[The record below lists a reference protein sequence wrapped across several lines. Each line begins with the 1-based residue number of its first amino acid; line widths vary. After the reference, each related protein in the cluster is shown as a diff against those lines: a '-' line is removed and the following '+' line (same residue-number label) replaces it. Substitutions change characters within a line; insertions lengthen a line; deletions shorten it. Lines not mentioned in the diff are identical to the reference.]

1 MPEKLNRIEIINACI
16 TEHTI
21 NEPYPQFTIEPEIIE
36 YAKYITQKVIERTFK
51 KEGWTERYMGILGQE
66 LFNGFLLQYKI
77 PNVYA
82 NPIYEDMVMRQIK
95 EKHFDFIIP
104 RMPKRMQNI
113 SVKVTREGNNYKRF
127 LANVEQWK
135 NEIHDIAIAIKI
147 DSLQNRKAHI
157 AGWLYAKEVEK
168 LPIIDL
174 GTGDAYY
181 TYLDSIEATKEGVT
195 PLRNPIELMQTLL
208 QTSLKL

>member
-1 MPEKLNRIEIINACI
+1 MTEKLNRIKIIKACI
-16 TEHTI
+16 AEHTI
-21 NEPYPQFTIEPEIIE
+21 NDPYPQFIIEPEIIE
-36 YAKYITQKVIERTFK
+36 YAEYVTKKVMERTAK
-51 KEGWTERYMGILGQE
+51 KEGWIPRKMGVLGQE

-77 PNVYA
+77 SNVYA

-104 RMPKRMQNI
+104 HMPKGKQI
-113 SVKVTREGNNYKRF
+113 VSIKVTPEGTTYIRF

-135 NEIHDIAIAIKI
+135 NEIHDIAIGIKI
-147 DSLQNRKAHI
+147 DSLENRKAHI

-168 LPIIDL
+168 LPITDL
-174 GTGDAYY
+174 GAGDAYY
-181 TYLDSIEATKEGVT
+181 TYLDPIEATKEEII

-208 QTSLKL
+208 KGSLKF

>member
-1 MPEKLNRIEIINACI
+1 MNKKSNRIETINAI
-16 TEHTI
+16 LDDSTV
-21 NEPYPQFTIEPEIIE
+21 NEPYPQFIIEPEIIE
-36 YAKYITQKVIERTFK
+36 YAEYVTEKVMERTFN
-51 KEGWTERYMGILGQE
+51 KEGWTPRKMGVLGQE

-82 NPIYEDMVMRQIK
+82 NPIYEDMVMRKIK

-104 RMPKRMQNI
+104 HMPDGMQI
-113 SVKVTREGNNYKRF
+113 VSVKVTQEGIRYKRF

-135 NEIHDIAIAIKI
+135 NEIHDIAIGIKI
-147 DSLQNRKAHI
+147 NSLQNRKAHI
-157 AGWLYAKEVEK
+157 AGWLYPKEVEK

-181 TYLDSIEATKEGVT
+181 TYLDPTEATKEGIT
-195 PLRNPIELMQTLL
+195 PLRNTIDLMQTLL
-208 QTSLKL
+208 KGSLKF